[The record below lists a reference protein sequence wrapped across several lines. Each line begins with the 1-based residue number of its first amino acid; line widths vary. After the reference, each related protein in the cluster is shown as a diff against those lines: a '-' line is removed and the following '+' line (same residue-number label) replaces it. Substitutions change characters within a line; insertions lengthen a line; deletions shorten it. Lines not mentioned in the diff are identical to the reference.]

1 MYRNKKIAIIIYCLL
16 YHIPYSPKNNFMK
29 RSVLNILVLLAYL
42 VAASCSSL
50 SYETVYPTLGD
61 GKYDSEFPYKST
73 SDELNKISQT
83 IQRVNTTAF
92 YKIYLFDEKDN
103 FILNDLKNKDLSD
116 VAAKEVLADNSSSGT
131 AVTVY
136 SENGNVALL
145 TCAHTI
151 TFPDT
156 IIAYKYDDLGFET
169 DYLESISIKEKQ
181 VIYVAGF
188 PEGSQVEILAIDNQS
203 DIALIGKKY
212 GAQKGIFFPAFNYPL
227 GKAKEVEW
235 GTFVYLVGY
244 PINFKIITKAIVSSP
259 RRDNEGSFLVDAV
272 INPGFS
278 GGLVLAIRDGVP
290 NFELIGMVQW
300 VPEEEESLIYPENPK
315 TKSSYNPVVPYEGN
329 LYVRKHSSI
338 RYGIAKVIPVES
350 ILAFLLKNKFYLN
363 QQGFYIFGQ

>member
-1 MYRNKKIAIIIYCLL
+1 MRKRNLVSIFCLL
-16 YHIPYSPKNNFMK
+16 ISLLIFNN
-29 RSVLNILVLLAYL
+29 
-42 VAASCSSL
+42 CSFTT
-50 SYETVYPTLGD
+50 YEKVYPTLGD

-73 SDELNKISQT
+73 SDELNKISET

-92 YKIYLFDEKDN
+92 YKIYLFDVNDN
-103 FILNDLKNKDLSD
+103 FKLSDLVEKELKNLA
-116 VAAKEVLADNSSSGT
+116 VKEALADNSSSGT

-156 IIAYKYDDLGFET
+156 IVAYKNDDLGFAT
-169 DYLESISIKEKQ
+169 NYIESISIKEKQ

-188 PEGSQVEILAIDNQS
+188 PEGSQVEVLAIDTRS

-212 GAQKGIFFPAFNYPL
+212 GAQKGIFFPSFDYPL
-227 GKAKEVEW
+227 GKAKDVEW

-259 RRDNEGSFLVDAV
+259 RRDSEGSFLVDAV

-300 VPEEEESLIYPENPK
+300 VPEEEENLIYPENLK
-315 TKSSYNPVVPYEGN
+315 TKSPYNPVVPYKDDI
-329 LYVRKHSSI
+329 YVRKHSTI
-338 RYGIAKVIPVES
+338 RYGIAKIIPVES
-350 ILAFLLKNKFYLN
+350 ILTFLLKNKSYLN

>member
-1 MYRNKKIAIIIYCLL
+1 MKKRKLISISCLL
-16 YHIPYSPKNNFMK
+16 ISFLLFNN
-29 RSVLNILVLLAYL
+29 
-42 VAASCSSL
+42 CSFTT
-50 SYETVYPTLGD
+50 YEKVYPTLGD

-73 SDELNKISQT
+73 SDELNKISET

-92 YKIYLFDEKDN
+92 YKIYVFNEKDN
-103 FILNDLKNKDLSD
+103 YTLSSFKNKKLSD
-116 VAAKEVLADNSSSGT
+116 LAMREALADNSSSGT

-136 SENGNVALL
+136 SENGNIALL

-156 IIAYKYDDLGFET
+156 IIAYKYDDSGIST
-169 DYLESISIKEKQ
+169 SYIESVSIKEKQ

-188 PEGSQVEILAIDNQS
+188 PDGSQVDVLAADKQL
-203 DIALIGKKY
+203 DIALIGRKY
-212 GAQKGIFFPAFNYPL
+212 GAQKGIFFPSFNYPL

-244 PINFKIITKAIVSSP
+244 PINFKMITKAIVSSP
-259 RRDNEGSFLVDAV
+259 RKDDAGSFLVDAV
-272 INPGFS
+272 VNPGFS

-300 VPEEEESLIYPENPK
+300 VPEEEESLIYPENLK
-315 TKSSYNPVVPYEGN
+315 TKSTYNPVVPYKGN
-329 LYVRKHSSI
+329 IYVRKHSSI

-350 ILAFLLKNKFYLN
+350 IMAFLLQNKSYLN
-363 QQGFYIFGQ
+363 QEGFYIFQQ

>member
-1 MYRNKKIAIIIYCLL
+1 MKKGNLFSTIY
-16 YHIPYSPKNNFMK
+16 
-29 RSVLNILVLLAYL
+29 ILVSFFVFY
-42 VAASCSSL
+42 SCSFTT
-50 SYETVYPTLGD
+50 YDKVYPTLLD

-73 SDELNKISQT
+73 SVELGKISET
-83 IQRVNTTAF
+83 IQRVNSTAF
-92 YKIYLFDEKDN
+92 YKIYVFDEKDK
-103 FILNDLKNKDLSD
+103 FTLKDLKSNSLNKI
-116 VAAKEVLADNSSSGT
+116 ATKEALADNSSSGT

-156 IIAYKYDDLGFET
+156 IIAYKYDKLGFAT
-169 DYLESISIKEKQ
+169 NFIESISIKEKQ

-188 PEGSQVEILAIDNQS
+188 PEGSQVEIIAIDGRS
-203 DIALIGKKY
+203 DIALIGRKY
-212 GAQKGIFFPAFNYPL
+212 GAQKGIFFPSFNYPL

-259 RRDNEGSFLVDAV
+259 RRDEAGSFLVDAV

-278 GGLVLAIRDGVP
+278 GGFALAIRDGVP

-300 VPEEEESLIYPENPK
+300 VPEEEESLVYPENLK
-315 TKSSYNPVVPYEGN
+315 TKTTYNPVVPYEGN

-338 RYGIAKVIPVES
+338 RYGIAKIIPVES
-350 ILAFLLKNKFYLN
+350 IMSFLQQNKTYIN
-363 QQGFYIFGQ
+363 EKGFYIFE

>member
-1 MYRNKKIAIIIYCLL
+1 MKI
-16 YHIPYSPKNNFMK
+16 
-29 RSVLNILVLLAYL
+29 SVFNILILFTYL
-42 VAASCSSL
+42 VATNCTSL
-50 SYETVYPTLGD
+50 TYEKVYPTLGD

-73 SDELNKISQT
+73 SEELNKISET
-83 IQRVNTTAF
+83 LQRVNTTAF
-92 YKIYLFDEKDN
+92 YKIYLFDETEN
-103 FILNDLKNKDLSD
+103 FTLNDITNKRLSEI
-116 VAAKEVLADNSSSGT
+116 ASKEALADNSSSGT

-156 IIAYKYDDLGFET
+156 IIAYKLDELGNAT
-169 DYLESISIKEKQ
+169 NYIESISIKEKQ
-181 VIYVAGF
+181 IIYVAGF
-188 PEGSQVEILAIDNQS
+188 PEGSQVEVLAIDTHA
-203 DIALIGKKY
+203 DIALIGRKY
-212 GAQKGIFFPAFNYPL
+212 GAQKGIFFPAFNYPI

-259 RRDNEGSFLVDAV
+259 RRDEAGSFLVDAV

-290 NFELIGMVQW
+290 NFELTGMVQW
-300 VPEEEESLIYPENPK
+300 VPEEEESLIYPENLKSK
-315 TKSSYNPVVPYEGN
+315 TSYNPVVPYEGN

-338 RYGIAKVIPVES
+338 RYGIAKIIPVES
-350 ILAFLLKNKFYLN
+350 IMIFLNQNKSYLN
-363 QQGFYIFGQ
+363 KKGFYIFEQ

>member
-1 MYRNKKIAIIIYCLL
+1 VKKRKIISIICLL
-16 YHIPYSPKNNFMK
+16 VSFFIFN
-29 RSVLNILVLLAYL
+29 
-42 VAASCSSL
+42 SCSSIT
-50 SYETVYPTLGD
+50 YEKIYPTLQD

-73 SDELNKISQT
+73 SDELNKISET

-103 FILNDLKNKDLSD
+103 FLLNDLKNKKLTD
-116 VAAKEVLADNSSSGT
+116 VAAKEALADNSSSGT

-188 PEGSQVEILAIDNQS
+188 PEGSQVEVLAIDNHS

-212 GAQKGIFFPAFNYPL
+212 GAQKRIFFPSFNYPL

-278 GGLVLAIRDGVP
+278 GGLVMAIRDGVP

-300 VPEEEESLIYPENPK
+300 VPEEEESLIYPENLK
-315 TKSSYNPVVPYEGN
+315 TKSSYNPIVPYEGN

-338 RYGIAKVIPVES
+338 RYGIAKIIPVES
-350 ILAFLLKNKFYLN
+350 VMTFLNQNKLYLN
-363 QQGFYIFGQ
+363 EKGFYIFE

>member
-1 MYRNKKIAIIIYCLL
+1 VKKRKFISIICLL
-16 YHIPYSPKNNFMK
+16 VSFFIFN
-29 RSVLNILVLLAYL
+29 
-42 VAASCSSL
+42 SCSSIT
-50 SYETVYPTLGD
+50 YEKIYPTLQD

-73 SDELNKISQT
+73 SDELNKISET

-103 FILNDLKNKDLSD
+103 FLLNDLKNKKLTD
-116 VAAKEVLADNSSSGT
+116 VAAKEALADNSSSGT

-188 PEGSQVEILAIDNQS
+188 PEGSQVEVLAIDNHS

-212 GAQKGIFFPAFNYPL
+212 GAQKGIFFPSFNYPL

-259 RRDNEGSFLVDAV
+259 RRDDAGSFLVDAV
-272 INPGFS
+272 VNPGFS

-338 RYGIAKVIPVES
+338 RYGIAKIIPVES
-350 ILAFLLKNKFYLN
+350 IMTFLNQNKLYLN
-363 QQGFYIFGQ
+363 EKGFYIFEQ

>member
-1 MYRNKKIAIIIYCLL
+1 MSRRNLISIICLL
-16 YHIPYSPKNNFMK
+16 ISFF
-29 RSVLNILVLLAYL
+29 VLN
-42 VAASCSSL
+42 SCSFTT
-50 SYETVYPTLGD
+50 YEKVYPTLGD

-73 SDELNKISQT
+73 SDELNKISET

-92 YKIYLFDEKDN
+92 YKIYLFDDKDN
-103 FILNDLKNKDLSD
+103 YRVGDLNNKKLSEIA
-116 VAAKEVLADNSSSGT
+116 VKEALADNSSSGT

-156 IIAYKYDDLGFET
+156 IIAYKLDTLGNAT
-169 DYLESISIKEKQ
+169 NYIESISIKEKQ
-181 VIYVAGF
+181 IIYVAGF
-188 PEGSQVEILAIDNQS
+188 PEGSQVEVLAIDNHS
-203 DIALIGKKY
+203 DIALIGRKY
-212 GAQKGIFFPAFNYPL
+212 GAQKGIFFPSFNYPI

-259 RRDNEGSFLVDAV
+259 RRDEAGSFLVDAV

-290 NFELIGMVQW
+290 NFELTGMVQW
-300 VPEEEESLIYPENPK
+300 VPEEEENLIYPENLKVK
-315 TKSSYNPVVPYEGN
+315 TSYNPVVPYEGN

-338 RYGIAKVIPVES
+338 RYGIAKIIPVES
-350 ILAFLLKNKFYLN
+350 IMIFLNQNKSYLN
-363 QQGFYIFGQ
+363 EKGFYIFE

>member
-1 MYRNKKIAIIIYCLL
+1 MF
-16 YHIPYSPKNNFMK
+16 NN
-29 RSVLNILVLLAYL
+29 
-42 VAASCSSL
+42 CSFTT
-50 SYETVYPTLGD
+50 YEKVYPTLGD

-73 SDELNKISQT
+73 SDELNKISET

-92 YKIYLFDEKDN
+92 YKIYVFNEKDN
-103 FILNDLKNKDLSD
+103 YTLNSLKNKQLSEF
-116 VAAKEVLADNSSSGT
+116 AMREALADNSASGT

-156 IIAYKYDDLGFET
+156 IIAYKYDDLGFAT
-169 DYLESISIKEKQ
+169 NFIESVSIKGKQ

-188 PEGSQVEILAIDNQS
+188 PDGSQVDVLAADKQL
-203 DIALIGKKY
+203 DIALIGRKY
-212 GAQKGIFFPAFNYPL
+212 GAQKGIFFPSFNYPL

-259 RRDNEGSFLVDAV
+259 RKDDAGSFLVDAV
-272 INPGFS
+272 VNPGFS

-300 VPEEEESLIYPENPK
+300 VPEEEESLIYPENLK
-315 TKSSYNPVVPYEGN
+315 TKSTYNPVVPYKGN
-329 LYVRKHSSI
+329 IYVRKHSSI

-350 ILAFLLKNKFYLN
+350 IMAFLLQNKSYLN
-363 QQGFYIFGQ
+363 QQGFYIFQQ

>member
-1 MYRNKKIAIIIYCLL
+1 MKKRNLSSTIWLL
-16 YHIPYSPKNNFMK
+16 ISIFIFNG
-29 RSVLNILVLLAYL
+29 
-42 VAASCSSL
+42 CSFTT
-50 SYETVYPTLGD
+50 YEKVYPTLAD

-73 SDELNKISQT
+73 SEELNKISET

-92 YKIYLFDEKDN
+92 YKIYVFDEKGN
-103 FILNDLKNKDLSD
+103 FTLNDIKNKRVSEN
-116 VAAKEVLADNSSSGT
+116 ASKEALADNSSSGT

-156 IIAYKYDDLGFET
+156 IIAYKYDDLGFST
-169 DYLESISIKEKQ
+169 SYIESISIKEKQ

-188 PEGSQVEILAIDNQS
+188 PEGSQVEVLAIDNNA
-203 DIALIGKKY
+203 DIALIGRKY
-212 GAQKGIFFPAFNYPL
+212 GAQKGIFFPSFNYPL

-259 RRDNEGSFLVDAV
+259 RRDDAGSFLVDAV

-300 VPEEEESLIYPENPK
+300 VPEEEESLIYPENLK
-315 TKSSYNPVVPYEGN
+315 TKSTYNPVVPYEGN
-329 LYVRKHSSI
+329 FYVRKHSAI
-338 RYGIAKVIPVES
+338 RYGIAKIIPVEN
-350 ILAFLLKNKFYLN
+350 IMAFLHKNKSYIN
-363 QQGFYIFGQ
+363 EKGFYVFEQ